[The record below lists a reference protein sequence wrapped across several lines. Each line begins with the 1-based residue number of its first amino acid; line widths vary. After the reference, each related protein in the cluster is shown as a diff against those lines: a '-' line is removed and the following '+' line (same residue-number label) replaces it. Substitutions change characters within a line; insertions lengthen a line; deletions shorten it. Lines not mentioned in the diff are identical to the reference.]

1 MKQQIN
7 NNSGIDNVKF
17 KFSYLGKYVETN
29 LGNKGIIVEEYL
41 CYPEPSEWVL
51 DNGYILN
58 EALMHEENEEFVV
71 IKSLKELENTIKR
84 LEKEV
89 NKQAEI
95 IQWYEKENRHNQ
107 EIIIDL
113 SKRIDKTTQ
122 AIDELLSYDDFKDI
136 TNASFGNVKEELK
149 FYLSNYKTLKEFR
162 KANLKEND

>member
-1 MKQQIN
+1 MN
-7 NNSGIDNVKF
+7 
-17 KFSYLGKYVETN
+17 
-29 LGNKGIIVEEYL
+29 
-41 CYPEPSEWVL
+41 
-51 DNGYILN
+51 
-58 EALMHEENEEFVV
+58 
-71 IKSLKELENTIKR
+71 KELENTIKR
-84 LEKEV
+84 LEEEV

-149 FYLSNYKTLKEFR
+149 FYLSNYKTLEEFR
-162 KANLKEND
+162 KANLERKEEQI